1 MEACSLSRTEKTRI
15 TVEIY
20 ENDYIIVGSESAS
33 HIRHVASMVDEK
45 MHEIHSKNPSLDT
58 KQLAVLTAINAVND
72 YVKIRE
78 RLEQLEKEVNK

>member
-20 ENDYIIVGSESAS
+20 GNQYIIVGAENAS

-45 MHEIHSKNPSLDT
+45 MQEIHSKNLSLDT

-72 YVKIRE
+72 YVKLKE
-78 RLEQLEKEVNK
+78 RLEQLEKEVKK